1 MLLHFVTIDTFIT
14 RVFWMIELK
23 YLSRGKVPVMAFH
36 GSANIFYY
44 HRKRENICVED
55 EKILGINVD
64 CVS

>member
-44 HRKRENICVED
+44 YWKRKNICVED
-55 EKILGINVD
+55 EKILGKDVD